1 MEKIELSVL
10 VSTLGQKKV
19 ADLFG
24 VQQSAINKAIKTN
37 RKIFVIRVGGE
48 IVGAEEIKPF
58 PSKPDSGFYAPDTQH
73 TDA

>member
-24 VQQSAINKAIKTN
+24 IQQSAINKAIKTN
-37 RKIFVIRVGGE
+37 RKIFVIRVDGE
-48 IVGAEEIKPF
+48 VVGAEEVKPF
-58 PSKPDSGFYAPDTQH
+58 PNKPNSDFYAPDTQH
-73 TDA
+73 TNA